1 MYIPT
6 SQDDFVWASQA
17 DADAYFAFA
26 AQDPYLSKHAGEFML
41 RNGAYAPWQSRLDM
55 RFMQEFKL
63 KVKEQ
68 ENKLQFTVDIIN
80 FMNLLNSSW
89 GLNQSVVST
98 SPLII
103 NPSVAPAP
111 LDYGRDP
118 VTGKLKVSM
127 RKIGGE
133 YITKSFQDP
142 SSVAGTW
149 GIQLGLKY
157 LFN

>member
-1 MYIPT
+1 
-6 SQDDFVWASQA
+6 
-17 DADAYFAFA
+17 
-26 AQDPYLSKHAGEFML
+26 
-41 RNGAYAPWQSRLDM
+41 
-55 RFMQEFKL
+55 MQEFKL

-89 GLNQSVVST
+89 GLNQSVIT
-98 SPLII
+98 NSPLII

-133 YITKSFQDP
+133 YVTKSFQDP